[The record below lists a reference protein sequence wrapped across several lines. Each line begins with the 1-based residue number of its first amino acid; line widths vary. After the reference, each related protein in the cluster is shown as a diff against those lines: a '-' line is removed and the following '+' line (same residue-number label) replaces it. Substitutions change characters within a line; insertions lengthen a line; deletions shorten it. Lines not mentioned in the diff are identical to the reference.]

1 VRKVVGDS
9 GKRAASSARAAPV
22 DAPAIISPSPHSYD
36 VVIVGGGMVGA
47 SLAVALGDT
56 GLSTLL
62 IESVAPGTGAQPSF
76 DDRTTALGNA
86 SRRIFEALG
95 VWQHIAPEASPIRT
109 IHVSDAGRFGFA
121 RLNAEEQGIDA
132 FGFIVTNRTIG
143 AALWAKLA
151 DVKGVTLRVPA
162 HTERVEISSD
172 GVQITLID
180 DRTGTSEHINARL
193 VVAADGAHSS
203 VRAAAGIDAEVE
215 DYDQI
220 AMVANIAADKTHDG
234 TAYERF
240 TQAGPLALLPLH
252 DGSWGVVWS
261 AQPAQSARLLALSDE
276 AFLDELQTTFG
287 WRAGRFTKV
296 GKRASYPLKLSR
308 AVTTVA
314 TRSVLIGN
322 AAQALHPVAGQG
334 FNLGLRDAAML
345 AELLAA
351 TTSAPA
357 SAASA
362 ANDRAVSG
370 AHSGVD
376 NADPGSPEL
385 LARFEAWRSGD
396 RSGVIR
402 FTDGLIKL
410 FGDRRLGIGL
420 ARNIGLLMFDLTP
433 AAKSALARVSAGFAG
448 PAPRLSRGLSVRA
461 TPHA

>member
-1 VRKVVGDS
+1 MGERG
-9 GKRAASSARAAPV
+9 
-22 DAPAIISPSPHSYD
+22 PAEAQFD
-36 VVIVGGGMVGA
+36 VAIVGGGMVGA
-47 SLAVALGDT
+47 SLAVALGNT
-56 GLSTLL
+56 GLTTIL
-62 IESVAPGTGAQPSF
+62 IESVAPGAGAQPSF

-95 VWQHIAPEASPIRT
+95 VWPRIAEEASPIRT

-121 RLNAEEQGIDA
+121 RLNAQEQGIDA

-143 AALWAKLA
+143 AALWAKLR

-162 HTERVEISSD
+162 HTESVEVAADHVRIAL
-172 GVQITLID
+172 VD
-180 DRTGTSEHINARL
+180 DRTGGKEQIVARL

-203 VRAAAGIDAEVE
+203 VRAAAGIGAEVE

-220 AMVANIAADKTHDG
+220 AMVANVAADRTHDG

-252 DGSWGVVWS
+252 DGSWGLVWS
-261 AQPAQSARLLALSDE
+261 AEPAQTARLLALSDQS
-276 AFLDELQTTFG
+276 FLDELQTTFG
-287 WRAGRFTKV
+287 WRAGRFIKV

-308 AVTTVA
+308 AATTVA
-314 TRSVLIGN
+314 KRAVLIGN

-351 TTSAPA
+351 TKAPADSAPT
-357 SAASA
+357 AASVE
-362 ANDRAVSG
+362 NRG
-370 AHSGVD
+370 
-376 NADPGSPEL
+376 NTDPGSAEL
-385 LARFEAWRSGD
+385 LARFETWRSGD

-410 FGDRRLGIGL
+410 FGDRRPGIGF
-420 ARNIGLLMFDLTP
+420 ARDLGLLLFDLAP
-433 AAKSALARVSAGFAG
+433 PAKSALARVSAGFAG
-448 PAPRLSRGLSVRA
+448 PAPRLSRGLSLR
-461 TPHA
+461 